1 MADLDRV
8 KRNISRMISVNAP
21 ETDIDQYIAS
31 EGVSLDQIRAHKIG
45 TAAAPAKPDMSL
57 GEIAG
62 DVGKSTGIG
71 LAQGAIGLATL
82 PGNLEGLGRA
92 GINAA
97 AGLVGAQPPV
107 SGETVL
113 PTYDDWKKRVEG
125 VTGEFYEPKS
135 TAGEY
140 ARTIGEFAP
149 LAIPAI
155 MTGGVAA
162 APAAAGAVAGPAIV
176 SETAGQVARQVA
188 PDYEPLARAA
198 GALTGGRAPNAAAR
212 VVTPVPANAQR
223 AAQVATLEQ
232 EGVTALTAGQRTGN
246 PRLRQIEDATA
257 MFPGGGRAT
266 QMQNQAAEQYTAAAL
281 RRAGV
286 NGNRADPDTIR
297 TAFDNI
303 GQEYQAF
310 AQGRTILNNPT
321 FSRRLQNILNNY
333 TNVTSDATRVRA
345 IEAGV
350 QDLIR
355 RPNLSGTEYGAI
367 RRQLGKLQ
375 RDFQKSQNVEASQ
388 ALRQV
393 VEALDTQAVRSV
405 PRPQR
410 AQVAAELADRNRRY
424 RNLVAIEDAVGRGV
438 GEASANGLIT
448 PAALKAAVK
457 KQNRQ
462 DYTRGRGELAPL
474 ARAGENVLAP
484 LKSSGTAERNLA
496 QEFVKAPSTAYG
508 ALAGGIM
515 SAGDPATALAGA
527 LIPQAL
533 KFASARGINSRPL
546 QAYLANQR
554 IPQQIPN
561 EVDPNLARMLA
572 AYLASQDAPQQ

>member
-45 TAAAPAKPDMSL
+45 AAAAPAKPEMSV
-57 GEIAG
+57 GEVAA

-71 LAQGAIGLATL
+71 LAQGVIGLATL

-155 MTGGVAA
+155 MTGGAAA

-188 PDYEPLARAA
+188 PSYEPLARAA

-212 VVTPVPANAQR
+212 VVTPVPANPQR
-223 AAQVATLEQ
+223 AAQVATLER
-232 EGVTALTAGQRTGN
+232 EGVTALSAGRRTGN
-246 PRLRQIEDATA
+246 PRLLQIEDATQ

-266 QMQNQAAEQYTAAAL
+266 QRNELAAQQYTAAAL

-310 AQGRTILNNPT
+310 AQGRTILNTPPFT
-321 FSRRLQNILNNY
+321 RRLQNVVNNY
-333 TNVTSDATRVRA
+333 ENLTSQGLRVPAIRA
-345 IEAGV
+345 V
-350 QDLIR
+350 VDDLSR
-355 RPNLSGTEYGAI
+355 RPNLAGQEYGAI
-367 RRQLGKLQ
+367 RSQLARAQ
-375 RDFQKSQNVEASQ
+375 RGLKADPQASQ

-393 VEALDTQAVRSV
+393 IEALDTQAVRSV

-561 EVDPNLARMLA
+561 EVDPNLARALA